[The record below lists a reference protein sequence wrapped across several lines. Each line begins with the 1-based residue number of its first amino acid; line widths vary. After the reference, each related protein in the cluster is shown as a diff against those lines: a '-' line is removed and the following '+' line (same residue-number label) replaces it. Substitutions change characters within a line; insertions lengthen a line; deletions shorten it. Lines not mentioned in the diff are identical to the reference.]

1 MDYVERVLIAC
12 GSSFPVVD
20 ADEVDTI
27 SPCQNATLP
36 QSPSPTGSL
45 TGATPSISEGI
56 LVECE
61 GMNWIPTHTPI
72 AEV

>member
-1 MDYVERVLIAC
+1 MDYVDRMLINC

-20 ADEVDTI
+20 ADEEDTTN
-27 SPCQNATLP
+27 PCQNATLP
-36 QSPSPTGSL
+36 QSLSPTVSL
-45 TGATPSISEGI
+45 TGATPLISEGI

-61 GMNWIPTHTPI
+61 GMNWIPTHAPT